1 MKALLNRIIIE
12 LSFLW
17 AIHAIWVSTFMV
29 KCVCDTGISCL
40 HEISVLFPLSAYFP
54 RAQIHA
60 LSGCPPWDPQQTI
73 GEAISSSHYKRA
85 RSTGSQVCPLKMD
98 HISKLTIFSQLG
110 SSATKYRSTQPRQLS
125 DQEVHPV
132 KAHLRGLG
140 CLGILGEVPKVF
152 PDAADFGA
160 AEVFLHLSPLCLFPW
175 FLLAFDLL
183 REKVLD

>member
-17 AIHAIWVSTFMV
+17 AIHAIWVSTCMV

-40 HEISVLFPLSAYFP
+40 HEISVLFPLSSYFP
-54 RAQIHA
+54 RAQIRA
-60 LSGCPPWDPQQTI
+60 LSRWPPWDPQQTI
-73 GEAISSSHYKRA
+73 GEAIPSSHER
-85 RSTGSQVCPLKMD
+85 RPTGSRF
-98 HISKLTIFSQLG
+98 FSAKNGPYMRNYQIG
-110 SSATKYRSTQPRQLS
+110 CNR
-125 DQEVHPV
+125 PV
-132 KAHLRGLG
+132 NSHLRGLG